1 MKRFLVYAMIFGGG
15 LTLRASAQSHSEVK
29 SNHSIDLPSVPAI
42 SQSHQKQA
50 YANDLADSSSSGS
63 EGILAVGAVIG
74 TPSGVSFMGG
84 YYFKNFA
91 VRLSG
96 GSWGKE
102 WNGFQGDLSYNLTR
116 SSSFSTNVSLIGG
129 QYGNTL
135 KDVSLGESVKR
146 QRYWG
151 LAYDVYLS
159 GFFLQTGVGFGSG
172 DYPSPQFLFQ
182 CGYLIEL

>member
-1 MKRFLVYAMIFGGG
+1 MKQFLVYALIIGCGPPF
-15 LTLRASAQSHSEVK
+15 RASAQTHGTV
-29 SNHSIDLPSVPAI
+29 NSIDAFDLRSVPVI
-42 SQSHQKQA
+42 SQSYQKQVNA
-50 YANDLADSSSSGS
+50 YTLADSSSSGS

-74 TPSGVSFMGG
+74 APTGISLMGG

-116 SSSFSTNVSLIGG
+116 SLSFSTNVSLIGG

>member
-1 MKRFLVYAMIFGGG
+1 MKQFLVYAVIIGCG
-15 LTLRASAQSHSEVK
+15 LFSRASAQPYGNAKSESSV
-29 SNHSIDLPSVPAI
+29 NVRSISAT
-42 SQSHQKQA
+42 SQSHQRMVN
-50 YANDLADSSSSGS
+50 ANIPADSASSGS
-63 EGILAVGAVIG
+63 EGILALGAIIG

-84 YYFKNFA
+84 YYSKIFA
-91 VRLSG
+91 LRLSG
-96 GSWGKE
+96 GSWGRE
-102 WNGFQGDLSYNLTR
+102 WNGFQGDVSYNLTR

-129 QYGNTL
+129 QYRNTL
-135 KDVSLGESVKR
+135 KDVSAGESVKR